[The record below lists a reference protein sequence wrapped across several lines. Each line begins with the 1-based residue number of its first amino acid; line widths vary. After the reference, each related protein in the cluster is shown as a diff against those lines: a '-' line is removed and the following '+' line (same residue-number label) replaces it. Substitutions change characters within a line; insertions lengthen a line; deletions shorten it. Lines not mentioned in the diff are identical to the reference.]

1 MTLEADHIIDRR
13 RLKRRLT
20 FWRLVA
26 ITVVI
31 IAGVVAF
38 SRFDLTS
45 GDDHVARLHVEGV
58 IFTDEDRSEAI
69 AKVRKNNSAK
79 ALMVVINSP
88 GGTFVGSEIL
98 YRDLREVAEEKP
110 VIAVMEGTAASGG
123 YMTALAADHIIAHA
137 GTLTGSIGVIMQT
150 ADITGLLDKIGVKPE
165 TIKSGPFKAQPNPM
179 EKFSP
184 EARATTQN
192 LLQDLFS
199 MFIDMVTERRNLSR
213 DVVEKLADGRV
224 YSGRQ
229 AHQNGLI
236 DAIGNQKTARKWL
249 EDNREVSVSL
259 PYHDVKIE
267 REDELW
273 RDVFGETLG
282 KMVFSERLRLDGII
296 ALWHPEL

>member
-26 ITVVI
+26 IAVAVS
-31 IAGVVAF
+31 AGVIAVT
-38 SRFDLTS
+38 RFDLTS
-45 GDDHVARLHVEGV
+45 GGDHVARLYVDGL
-58 IFTDEDRSEAI
+58 IFNDEDRSEAI
-69 AKVRKNNSAK
+69 AKVRKNKSAK

-98 YRDLREVAEEKP
+98 YKDLLEVAEKKP

-165 TIKSGPFKAQPNPM
+165 TVKSGPLKAQPNPM
-179 EKFSP
+179 EEFSL
-184 EARATTQN
+184 EARAATQN
-192 LLQDLFS
+192 LLQDLFN
-199 MFIDMVTERRNLSR
+199 MFIDMVTERRKLSR

-229 AHQNGLI
+229 AQQNGLI
-236 DAIGNQKTARKWL
+236 DAIGDQKTARKWL
-249 EDNREVSVSL
+249 EDNRKVPASL
-259 PYHDVKIE
+259 PFQNVKIE
-267 REDELW
+267 HEDEPW
-273 RDVFGETLG
+273 RDIFGGTLG